1 MFKRISK
8 VDSFKLVKSGL
19 LASTIQIGDSNE
31 INGLTRAL
39 AVQRQREVFFIH

>member
-1 MFKRISK
+1 MLNEFRKSIT
-8 VDSFKLVKSGL
+8 FKLVKSGL

-31 INGLTRAL
+31 ISGLTRAL